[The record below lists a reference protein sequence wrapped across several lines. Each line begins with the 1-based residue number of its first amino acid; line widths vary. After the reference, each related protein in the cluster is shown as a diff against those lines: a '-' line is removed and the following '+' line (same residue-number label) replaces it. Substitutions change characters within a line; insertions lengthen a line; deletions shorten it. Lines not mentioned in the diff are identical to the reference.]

1 MIRVS
6 KLGRAAAALV
16 VGASLVATTLPA
28 EAGWRHGYGGYGGYG
43 GYPAYG
49 GGYGYRQSAYPA
61 YGYGYKRHRNNNAG
75 LAIAAGVIGALALGA
90 IASQSHAAP
99 AYGYGAP
106 CRVETRKVYDA
117 WGYPHWQQV
126 QACY

>member
-106 CRVETRKVYDA
+106 GRVETRKVYDA